1 VEENRLTPS
10 GVAMIK
16 QKLMDDLKAS
26 MKSGDKLRTG
36 CLRMLRSKVLELEV
50 ALRPKKGADYELEDE
65 EALQVI
71 STYAKQRKDSIESYR
86 KGDREDLATKEEAEL
101 KIIEEYLP
109 QQMSAD
115 ELRPI
120 VDEVIADS
128 GASSPKDMGQVM
140 KLVMARVR
148 GSADGKVVNQI
159 VREKLGG

>member
-1 VEENRLTPS
+1 
-10 GVAMIK
+10 MIK

-36 CLRMLRSKVLELEV
+36 CLRMLRSKVLEREV

-86 KGDREDLATKEEAEL
+86 QGDREDLATKEEAEL

-109 QQMSAD
+109 RQMAVD
-115 ELRPI
+115 ELQPI

-148 GSADGKVVNQI
+148 GSADGKVVSQI

>member
-1 VEENRLTPS
+1 
-10 GVAMIK
+10 MIK
-16 QKLMDDLKAS
+16 QKLMDDLVAS
-26 MKSGDKLRTG
+26 MKSRDKLRTG
-36 CLRMLRSKVLELEV
+36 CLRMLRSKVLEREV

-86 KGDREDLATKEEAEL
+86 RGNREDLAAKEEAEL

-109 QQMSAD
+109 TQMSAD

-120 VDEVIADS
+120 VDQAIAES
-128 GASSPKDMGQVM
+128 GATSPKDMGQVM
-140 KLVMARVR
+140 KLVMARVH

-159 VREKLGG
+159 VREKLAG